1 MPNSPF
7 QVSQQTPSLE
17 TYLLH
22 RIDFGRCLEL
32 QRQLTR
38 QVAQR
43 DDGQIVL
50 LLCEHPTVVTV
61 GRGGSPE
68 HIATQTRLIRNGQV
82 EVLWVNRGGGCLI
95 HCPGQLAIYPIVTLR
110 WHGFSVGEF
119 LERLQVGIIETLH
132 EMKIHGHLVPGRHGV
147 WGRTGRLASLGVAV
161 RDWVSYYG
169 AYLNVCPSM
178 GLFRMVENDPSPEDR
193 AGCLVAERG
202 RGARM
207 TTVRATLVRHLADA
221 FRCERSHLYTG
232 HPLLR
237 RGPIEENDPV

>member
-1 MPNSPF
+1 MPGSPF

-17 TYLLH
+17 TYLLG
-22 RIDFGRCLEL
+22 RIDFRRCLDL
-32 QRQLTR
+32 QKQLLP

-43 DDGQIVL
+43 DDGQVVV

-61 GRGGSPE
+61 GRSGSAE
-68 HIATQTRLIRNGQV
+68 QIATQARMIRNGQV
-82 EVLWVNRGGGCLI
+82 EVLWVNRGGGSLV
-95 HCPGQLAIYPIVTLR
+95 HSPGQLAIYPIVPLR

-119 LERLQVGIIETLH
+119 VERLQVGIVETLH
-132 EMKIHGHLVPGRHGV
+132 EMNIHAHLLPGRHGV
-147 WGRTGRLASLGVAV
+147 WGRTGQLASLGVAV

-178 GLFRMVENDPSPEDR
+178 GLFRMVESDRLSEDR
-193 AGCLVAERG
+193 AGSLVAERG

-207 TTVRATLVRHLADA
+207 TTVKASLVRHLADA
-221 FRCERSHLYTG
+221 FGCERSHLYTG

-237 RGPIEENDPV
+237 RD